1 MIGPDDIPSLPRG
14 VRCHF
19 DKVRNT
25 DVLLGPERVLM
36 LDQIGVAVLYRV
48 DGAATVTQIAADLA
62 AAYDA
67 PEDVIKGDVIAYLA
81 DLAEKRLVDVAHG

>member
-1 MIGPDDIPSLPRG
+1 MISSADIPSLPRG

-36 LDQIGVAVLYRV
+36 LDPIGVAVLYRV
-48 DGAATVTQIAADLA
+48 DGTAKVSDIAQDLA
-62 AAYDA
+62 VAYDA
-67 PEDVIKGDVIAYLA
+67 PVDVIEGDVIAYLT
-81 DLAEKRLVDVAHG
+81 DLAEKRLLDVIHG